1 MAALVAALM
10 PPAALA
16 GGIKAAHNASS
27 GIVAALVAALMP
39 PAALR
44 RHGSI
49 KNRQLALWDA
59 PSCGGSHSVQSVQSV
74 QLFCQSVAGSHRV
87 TFSQSVSFSASPW
100 PAHILLTSSQIR
112 GRLTPGQ
119 LPLFIHRNA
128 VWRHWWRHYGGI
140 SGGMAAWLAAHNASS
155 GIVAALV
162 AALAPPAALAAA
174 WRHGG
179 ISGGIMAAWRH

>member
-1 MAALVAALM
+1 MAALRIFSWL
-10 PPAALA
+10 
-16 GGIKAAHNASS
+16 GGTLPHVVVHIQFSQFSQFSFSASPWQAH
-27 GIVAALVAALMP
+27 I
-39 PAALR
+39 
-44 RHGSI
+44 
-49 KNRQLALWDA
+49 
-59 PSCGGSHSVQSVQSV
+59 GSHSV
-74 QLFCQSVAGSHRV
+74 
-87 TFSQSVSFSASPW
+87 SQSVSFSASPW

-179 ISGGIMAAWRH
+179 ISGGMRRH

>member
-1 MAALVAALM
+1 M
-10 PPAALA
+10 
-16 GGIKAAHNASS
+16 
-27 GIVAALVAALMP
+27 
-39 PAALR
+39 
-44 RHGSI
+44 
-49 KNRQLALWDA
+49 WW
-59 PSCGGSHSVQSVQSV
+59 
-74 QLFCQSVAGSHRV
+74 F
-87 TFSQSVSFSASPW
+87 TFSSVSSVSSVFLPVRGKLTLGHIQSVSFSASPW

-179 ISGGIMAAWRH
+179 ISGGMRRH